1 MTQQADMGDRVA
13 IEYIATLD
21 NGHIFDE
28 TEGTPRT
35 ITLGAEQIFPALE
48 EELVGMVAG
57 DVKNVELNSD
67 QAYGP
72 RLQDNMLQVERS
84 LFPAERELT
93 LGEKLSI
100 TLADGSDQT
109 MRIRS
114 IDAETVL
121 LDGNHD
127 LAGRH
132 LTFAI
137 KLVSIEKKG
146 H

>member
-1 MTQQADMGDRVA
+1 MKNSASMGDRVA

-21 NGHIFDE
+21 NGYIFDE
-28 TEGTPRT
+28 TEGVPQT

-48 EELVGMVAG
+48 QQLLGMKAGETKNIEL
-57 DVKNVELNSD
+57 SCD

-72 RLQDNMLQVERS
+72 RLQENLLRVERS
-84 LFPAERELT
+84 LFPVERELK
-93 LGEKLSI
+93 LGEQISI
-100 TLADGSDQT
+100 ELADGSQKV

-114 IDAETVL
+114 VDPDAIL

-132 LTFAI
+132 LTFAL
-137 KLVSIEKKG
+137 KLVSVEPG
-146 H
+146 AN